1 MSLVLC
7 RNGGKQIEGIG
18 EGGCNTQE
26 GGRKEGEREGRG
38 ILISPKGRREWGAKK
53 KSSWEGRPSFKEAI
67 ITPREKRPKKP
78 SPFKLSHGMGKGLMT
93 STGPVTQGTRHLLMH
108 KGYVVEMVESIIKET
123 NVDPCAEQETEDLR
137 TSSLFY
143 LSRVSL
149 LPNELF
155 FIVCLFFS

>member
-1 MSLVLC
+1 
-7 RNGGKQIEGIG
+7 
-18 EGGCNTQE
+18 
-26 GGRKEGEREGRG
+26 
-38 ILISPKGRREWGAKK
+38 
-53 KSSWEGRPSFKEAI
+53 
-67 ITPREKRPKKP
+67 
-78 SPFKLSHGMGKGLMT
+78 MGKGLMT
-93 STGPVTQGTRHLLMH
+93 LTGPVTQGTRHLLMH

>member
-1 MSLVLC
+1 
-7 RNGGKQIEGIG
+7 
-18 EGGCNTQE
+18 
-26 GGRKEGEREGRG
+26 
-38 ILISPKGRREWGAKK
+38 
-53 KSSWEGRPSFKEAI
+53 
-67 ITPREKRPKKP
+67 
-78 SPFKLSHGMGKGLMT
+78 MGKGLMT
-93 STGPVTQGTRHLLMH
+93 STGLVTQGTRHLLMH

-155 FIVCLFFS
+155 FIVC